1 GYQQEENDY
10 FRLVTAK
17 RDVIADNLNS
27 INVAIGDVIG
37 PNNPIDTWSTLGF
50 FGRFSY
56 NYKEKYLFEFNGRY
70 DGSSKFE
77 DGDRVGFLPSASF
90 WYYIQRE
97 EFWYTRFGSG
107 FSQLKIRLSYGQL
120 GNQNVGRYLYLS
132 NIPINTRV
140 GWLVDGSR
148 PNYAGIPGIVSP
160 DITWETS
167 TTKNLGFDLAFINN
181 RLTSTIDIYER
192 VTAHMFGPSSA
203 LPAFLGT
210 NPPQTN
216 SASLKT
222 NGWELT

>member
-1 GYQQEENDY
+1 
-10 FRLVTAK
+10 
-17 RDVIADNLNS
+17 
-27 INVAIGDVIG
+27 
-37 PNNPIDTWSTLGF
+37 
-50 FGRFSY
+50 
-56 NYKEKYLFEFNGRY
+56 KEKYLFEFNGRY

-77 DGDRVGFLPSASF
+77 DGDRFGFFPSASIGYNIHRDEA
-90 WYYIQRE
+90 WETI
-97 EFWYTRFGSG
+97 FGSA
-107 FSQLKIRLSYGQL
+107 FSQFKFRLSYGQL
-120 GNQNVGRYLYLS
+120 GNQNVVSYLYLS
-132 NIPINTRV
+132 NIPINTRL

-148 PNYAGIPGIVSP
+148 PKYAGIPGIVSA

-222 NGWELT
+222 NGWELTLGWRDGAGDLNYRINLLLSDNKSVITKYHNPNKVINNWYVGQE